1 MEEEYYQLSHTGK
14 EIDNAISEID
24 DLKNHIETNT
34 ANIQTNTTDIDTLKR
49 SVSNKDSQITS
60 NTDNIKDCFKRINTI
75 ESTTVNSLQ
84 AQINNNSTDISGL
97 RDLLNKKVGTET
109 YDKAVKDLKSKDN
122 QLQLNIEAVAQDQTT
137 QLGLVKDRVRSNE
150 ENIAALS
157 GRVDNMNE
165 SVGNIEG
172 LTQSISS
179 LSQTYNEFVTG
190 DFADTKKTAN
200 DALAAVGQLQAT
212 HQTDIEGIQATLND
226 IPNTYETQENFTS
239 FVINTF
245 NPLSEEIYGEN
256 GVNNQIA
263 SLQTQVSEFQKQIA
277 SLQKQIDDLKGSTP

>member
-14 EIDNAISEID
+14 EIDNAVSEIN

-84 AQINNNSTDISGL
+84 AQINNNNTDISGL

-109 YDKAVKDLKSKDN
+109 YDKAVEDLKSKDN
-122 QLQLNIEAVAQDQTT
+122 QLQFNIEAVAQDQTT
-137 QLGLVKDRVRSNE
+137 QLGLVKDQVRSNE

-172 LTQSISS
+172 LAQSISS
-179 LSQTYNEFVTG
+179 LSQTYNEFIAG
-190 DFADTKKTAN
+190 DFANTKKTAN
-200 DALAAVGQLQAT
+200 DALTAVGQLQAT
-212 HQTDIEGIQATLND
+212 HQTDIEGIQVTLND

-239 FVINTF
+239 FVNDTF
-245 NPLSEEIYGEN
+245 NPLSEDIHGDSGIIAN
-256 GVNNQIA
+256 LNNQI
-263 SLQTQVSEFQKQIA
+263 TE
-277 SLQKQIDDLKGSTP
+277 LQKQITNLQRQIDELKSSTP

>member
-1 MEEEYYQLSHTGK
+1 MAEEYYQLNHTG
-14 EIDNAISEID
+14 EQIDDAVSKID
-24 DLKNHIETNT
+24 DLKNHIEANT
-34 ANIQTNTTDIDTLKR
+34 ANIQTNITDINTLKK

-60 NTDNIKDCFKRINTI
+60 NTDKIKDCFKRINTI

-109 YDKAVKDLKSKDN
+109 YDKTIKDLKSKDN

-179 LSQTYNEFVTG
+179 LSQTYNEFVAG

-200 DALAAVGQLQAT
+200 DALATVGQLQAT

-239 FVINTF
+239 FVTNTF
-245 NPLSEEIYGEN
+245 NPLSEKIYGEN
-256 GVNNQIA
+256 GVNSQIT
-263 SLQTQVSEFQKQIA
+263 SLQTQISELQKQIA
-277 SLQKQIDDLKGSTP
+277 GLQAQIDDLKNSTT

>member
-14 EIDNAISEID
+14 EIDNAVSEIN

-84 AQINNNSTDISGL
+84 SQINNNSTDISGL

-172 LTQSISS
+172 LTQSISN
-179 LSQTYNEFVTG
+179 LSQTYNEFVAG
-190 DFADTKKTAN
+190 DFANTKKTAN
-200 DALAAVGQLQAT
+200 DALTAVGQLQAT
-212 HQTDIEGIQATLND
+212 HQTDIEGIQVTLND

-239 FVINTF
+239 FVNDTF
-245 NPLSEEIYGEN
+245 NPLSEDIHGDSGIIAN
-256 GVNNQIA
+256 LNNQI
-263 SLQTQVSEFQKQIA
+263 TE
-277 SLQKQIDDLKGSTP
+277 LQKQITNLQRQIDELKNSTP

>member
-14 EIDNAISEID
+14 EIDNAISKID

-34 ANIQTNTTDIDTLKR
+34 ANIQTNTTDINTLKK

-60 NTDNIKDCFKRINTI
+60 NTDKIKDCFKRINTI

-109 YDKAVKDLKSKDN
+109 YDKTIKDLKSKDN

-179 LSQTYNEFVTG
+179 LSQTYNEFVAG

-200 DALAAVGQLQAT
+200 DALATVGQLQAT
-212 HQTDIEGIQATLND
+212 HQTDIEGIQATLNG

-239 FVINTF
+239 FVTNTF

-256 GVNNQIA
+256 GVNSQIA

-277 SLQKQIDDLKGSTP
+277 SLQAQIDDLKNSTT

>member
-14 EIDNAISEID
+14 EIDNAVSVID

-179 LSQTYNEFVTG
+179 LSQTYNEFVAG
-190 DFADTKKTAN
+190 DFANTKKTAN

-239 FVINTF
+239 FVNDTF
-245 NPLSEEIYGEN
+245 NPLSEDIHGDSGIIAN
-256 GVNNQIA
+256 LNNQI
-263 SLQTQVSEFQKQIA
+263 TE
-277 SLQKQIDDLKGSTP
+277 LQKQITNLQRQIDELKNSTP

>member
-1 MEEEYYQLSHTGK
+1 MEEEYYQLNHTGQQ
-14 EIDNAISEID
+14 IDDAVSEID
-24 DLKNHIETNT
+24 DLKNHIKTNT

-75 ESTTVNSLQ
+75 ESTTVNNLQ

-97 RDLLNKKVGTET
+97 RNLLNKKVGTET

-179 LSQTYNEFVTG
+179 LSQTYNEFIAG
-190 DFADTKKTAN
+190 DFANTKKTAN
-200 DALAAVGQLQAT
+200 DALTAVGQLQAT

-239 FVINTF
+239 FVNDTF
-245 NPLSEEIYGEN
+245 NPLSEDIHGDSGIIAN
-256 GVNNQIA
+256 LNNQI
-263 SLQTQVSEFQKQIA
+263 TE
-277 SLQKQIDDLKGSTP
+277 LQKQITNLQRQIDELKNSTP

>member
-14 EIDNAISEID
+14 EIDNAVSVID

-34 ANIQTNTTDIDTLKR
+34 AIIQTNTTDIDTLKR

-60 NTDNIKDCFKRINTI
+60 NTDNIKDCFKRINAI

-150 ENIAALS
+150 ENIVALS

-179 LSQTYNEFVTG
+179 LSQTYNEFVAG
-190 DFADTKKTAN
+190 DFANTKKTAN
-200 DALAAVGQLQAT
+200 DALTAVGQLQAT
-212 HQTDIEGIQATLND
+212 HQTDIEGIQAILND

-239 FVINTF
+239 FVNDTF
-245 NPLSEEIYGEN
+245 NPLSEDIHGDSGIIAN
-256 GVNNQIA
+256 LNNQI
-263 SLQTQVSEFQKQIA
+263 TE
-277 SLQKQIDDLKGSTP
+277 LQKQITNLQRQIDELKNSTP

>member
-1 MEEEYYQLSHTGK
+1 MAEEYYQLNHTG
-14 EIDNAISEID
+14 EQIDDAVSEINN
-24 DLKNHIETNT
+24 LKNHIETNT

-84 AQINNNSTDISGL
+84 VQINNNSTDISGL
-97 RDLLNKKVGTET
+97 KDLLNKKVGTET

-212 HQTDIEGIQATLND
+212 HQTDIKGIQAILND
-226 IPNTYETQENFTS
+226 IPNTYETQKNFTS

>member
-1 MEEEYYQLSHTGK
+1 MEEEYYQLSHTGQQ
-14 EIDNAISEID
+14 IDDAVSEID

-60 NTDNIKDCFKRINTI
+60 NTDNIKDCFKRINAI
-75 ESTTVNSLQ
+75 ENTTVNSLQ

-150 ENIAALS
+150 ENITALS

-179 LSQTYNEFVTG
+179 LSQTYNEFVAG
-190 DFADTKKTAN
+190 DFANTKKTAN
-200 DALAAVGQLQAT
+200 DALTAVGQLQAT

-239 FVINTF
+239 FVNDTF
-245 NPLSEEIYGEN
+245 NPLSEDIHGDSGIIAN
-256 GVNNQIA
+256 LNNQI
-263 SLQTQVSEFQKQIA
+263 TE
-277 SLQKQIDDLKGSTP
+277 LQKQITNLQRQIDELKNSTP

>member
-1 MEEEYYQLSHTGK
+1 MEEEYYQLSHTG
-14 EIDNAISEID
+14 EQIDNAVSVID

-60 NTDNIKDCFKRINTI
+60 NTDNINDCFKRINTI

-179 LSQTYNEFVTG
+179 LSQTYNEFVAG
-190 DFADTKKTAN
+190 DFANTKKTAN
-200 DALAAVGQLQAT
+200 DALTAVGQLQAT
-212 HQTDIEGIQATLND
+212 HQADIEGIQTTLNE

-239 FVINTF
+239 FVNDTF
-245 NPLSEEIYGEN
+245 NPLSEDIHGDSGIITN
-256 GVNNQIA
+256 LNNQI
-263 SLQTQVSEFQKQIA
+263 TE
-277 SLQKQIDDLKGSTP
+277 LQKQITNLQRQIDELKNSTP

>member
-1 MEEEYYQLSHTGK
+1 MEEEYYQLSHTG
-14 EIDNAISEID
+14 EQIDNAVSVID

-49 SVSNKDSQITS
+49 SVSSKDSQILT

-109 YDKAVKDLKSKDN
+109 YNKAVKDLKSKDN

-179 LSQTYNEFVTG
+179 LSQTYNEFVAG
-190 DFADTKKTAN
+190 DFANTKKTAN
-200 DALAAVGQLQAT
+200 DALTAVGQLQAT
-212 HQTDIEGIQATLND
+212 HQADIEGIQTTLNE
-226 IPNTYETQENFTS
+226 IPNIYETQENFTS
-239 FVINTF
+239 FVNDTF
-245 NPLSEEIYGEN
+245 NPLSEDIHGDSGIIAN
-256 GVNNQIA
+256 LNNQI
-263 SLQTQVSEFQKQIA
+263 TE
-277 SLQKQIDDLKGSTP
+277 LQKQITNLQRQIDELKNSTP

>member
-1 MEEEYYQLSHTGK
+1 MEEEYYQLSHTGQQ
-14 EIDNAISEID
+14 IDDAVSEID

-179 LSQTYNEFVTG
+179 LSQTYNEFIAG
-190 DFADTKKTAN
+190 DFANTKKTAN
-200 DALAAVGQLQAT
+200 DALTTVGQLQAT

-239 FVINTF
+239 FVNDTF
-245 NPLSEEIYGEN
+245 NPLSEDIHGDSGIIAN
-256 GVNNQIA
+256 LNNQI
-263 SLQTQVSEFQKQIA
+263 TE
-277 SLQKQIDDLKGSTP
+277 LQKQITNLQRQIDELKNSTP

>member
-14 EIDNAISEID
+14 EIDNAISKID

-60 NTDNIKDCFKRINTI
+60 NTDNIKDCLKRINTI

-179 LSQTYNEFVTG
+179 LSQTYNEFIAG
-190 DFADTKKTAN
+190 DFANTKKTAN
-200 DALAAVGQLQAT
+200 DALTAVGQLQAT

-239 FVINTF
+239 FVNDTF
-245 NPLSEEIYGEN
+245 NPLSEDIHGDSGIIAN
-256 GVNNQIA
+256 LNNQI
-263 SLQTQVSEFQKQIA
+263 TE
-277 SLQKQIDDLKGSTP
+277 LQKQITNLQRQIDELKNSTP

>member
-14 EIDNAISEID
+14 EINNAISEID

-150 ENIAALS
+150 ENITALS
-157 GRVDNMNE
+157 RRVDNINE
-165 SVGNIEG
+165 SVGNIEE

-179 LSQTYNEFVTG
+179 LSQTYNEFVAG
-190 DFADTKKTAN
+190 DFADTKKTAK
-200 DALAAVGQLQAT
+200 DALAAVGWLQAT

-239 FVINTF
+239 FVTNTF

-256 GVNNQIA
+256 GVNSQIA
-263 SLQTQVSEFQKQIA
+263 SLQTQISELQKQIA
-277 SLQKQIDDLKGSTP
+277 NLQKQIDDLKGSTP

>member
-1 MEEEYYQLSHTGK
+1 MEEEYYQLSHTG
-14 EIDNAISEID
+14 EQIDNAVSEIN

-150 ENIAALS
+150 ENITALS

-179 LSQTYNEFVTG
+179 LSQTYNEFVAG
-190 DFADTKKTAN
+190 DFANTKKTAN
-200 DALAAVGQLQAT
+200 DALIVVGQLQAT
-212 HQTDIEGIQATLND
+212 HQADIEGIQTTLNE

-239 FVINTF
+239 FVNDTF
-245 NPLSEEIYGEN
+245 NPLSEDIHGDSGIIAN
-256 GVNNQIA
+256 LNNQI
-263 SLQTQVSEFQKQIA
+263 TE
-277 SLQKQIDDLKGSTP
+277 LQKQITNLQRQIDELKNSTP

>member
-1 MEEEYYQLSHTGK
+1 MEEEYYQLSHTGQQ
-14 EIDNAISEID
+14 IDDAVSEID

-179 LSQTYNEFVTG
+179 LSQTYNEFVAG
-190 DFADTKKTAN
+190 DFANTKKTAN
-200 DALAAVGQLQAT
+200 DALTAVGQLQAT

-239 FVINTF
+239 FVNDTF
-245 NPLSEEIYGEN
+245 NPLSEDIHGDSGIIAN
-256 GVNNQIA
+256 LNSQIA
-263 SLQTQVSEFQKQIA
+263 E
-277 SLQKQIDDLKGSTP
+277 LQKQITNLQRQIDELKNSTP